1 MKKSLFVLSGVCVL
15 LASCAGSRPAP
26 VEDRQPASAPS
37 APAAAPATS
46 VPSQASAGRGGYH
59 VVVKGDTLYSIALE
73 NGQDWRDLAAWNAIE
88 NPNLIRIGQELRVTS
103 PDGTVETRPVVA
115 PGGVESRPLDGTAK
129 GAPAATPAPS
139 PAVESANSAVLKR
152 EPRGGVEPYS
162 EEALARMKTAPAAVA
177 AAAVA
182 ASTPAAAATPAPAPA
197 VPVPTAAAATAPDQ
211 VHSEDGIDWSWPAA
225 GRIIGRFGDGTNK
238 GVDVSGRT
246 GDPVLAAAAGRVV
259 YAGEAMRGYGKLVII
274 KHDNTYLSAYAHNSK
289 ILVQERDT
297 VKRGQRIAELGDTDT
312 EAGKPRLH
320 FEVRRQGK
328 PVDPLKYLPPR

>member
-26 VEDRQPASAPS
+26 VEDRQPASAP
-37 APAAAPATS
+37 AAPAS
-46 VPSQASAGRGGYH
+46 VPATSAASSASVPRSGYH

-73 NGQDWRDLAAWNAIE
+73 NGQDWRDLATWNNIE
-88 NPNLIRIGQELRVTS
+88 KPNLIRIGQELRVT
-103 PDGTVETRPVVA
+103 PPEGTVETRPIVA
-115 PGGVESRPLDGTAK
+115 PGGVESRPLDGSAK
-129 GAPAATPAPS
+129 AAPALTPAPA
-139 PAVESANSAVLKR
+139 PAVESANTSVLKR

-162 EEALARMKTAPAAVA
+162 EEALARMKAAPVTAAAPAATA
-177 AAAVA
+177 AA
-182 ASTPAAAATPAPAPA
+182 TPTPAPAPA
-197 VPVPTAAAATAPDQ
+197 VPVQAGAAATAPDL
-211 VHSEDGIDWSWPAA
+211 VHSEDGIDWSWPAS

-246 GDPVLAAAAGRVV
+246 GDPVLAAAGGRVV

>member
-1 MKKSLFVLSGVCVL
+1 MS
-15 LASCAGSRPAP
+15 PAN
-26 VEDRQPASAPS
+26 
-37 APAAAPATS
+37 AA
-46 VPSQASAGRGGYH
+46 RGGYH

-73 NGQDWRDLAAWNAIE
+73 NGQDWRDLATWNNIE
-88 NPNLIRIGQELRVTS
+88 NPNLIRIGQELRVT
-103 PDGTVETRPVVA
+103 PPEGTVETRPIVA
-115 PGGVESRPLDGTAK
+115 PGGVESRPLDGMAK
-129 GAPAATPAPS
+129 GAQAVVPAPA
-139 PAVESANSAVLKR
+139 PTVESVNTAMLKR

-162 EEALARMKTAPAAVA
+162 EEALARMKAAPVA
-177 AAAVA
+177 AAVTVA
-182 ASTPAAAATPAPAPA
+182 TAAAATPAPA
-197 VPVPTAAAATAPDQ
+197 VPVQAGGAAATAPEL

-246 GDPVLAAAAGRVV
+246 GDPVLAAAGGRVV